1 MKVKL
6 LYDDGGL
13 VEVDGVRV
21 VHVVGKGSIEEEDA
35 TPTEETKKTGYMQRA
50 YMIKKVE

>member
-21 VHVVGKGSIEEEDA
+21 VHVVGKGNIEEEDA
-35 TPTEETKKTGYMQRA
+35 TPTEETKKTGCMQRA
-50 YMIKKVE
+50 YMVKEVE